1 MSNIYKPRQ
10 FLKVR
15 DKNDEEYK
23 CHSYSVKHYVMEKV
37 IEYWKTDTLFIRDPQ
52 HVQKSSVI
60 WIKYPPHGC
69 ILRSIMQYIQAK
81 YSTK

>member
-23 CHSYSVKHYVMEKV
+23 CHHYSVH
-37 IEYWKTDTLFIRDPQ
+37 TLNWVGAEGGGGLFLENFRGVPNF
-52 HVQKSSVI
+52 
-60 WIKYPPHGC
+60 
-69 ILRSIMQYIQAK
+69 
-81 YSTK
+81 

>member
-23 CHSYSVKHYVMEKV
+23 CHHYSVKHYVMEKV
-37 IEYWKTDTLFIRDPQ
+37 IEY
-52 HVQKSSVI
+52 
-60 WIKYPPHGC
+60 
-69 ILRSIMQYIQAK
+69 
-81 YSTK
+81 

>member
-23 CHSYSVKHYVMEKV
+23 CHHYSVH
-37 IEYWKTDTLFIRDPQ
+37 TLNWVGAEGGGLFLENFRGVPNF
-52 HVQKSSVI
+52 
-60 WIKYPPHGC
+60 
-69 ILRSIMQYIQAK
+69 
-81 YSTK
+81 

>member
-23 CHSYSVKHYVMEKV
+23 CHHYSVH
-37 IEYWKTDTLFIRDPQ
+37 TLNWVGAEGGGLFVENFRGYLIFEF
-52 HVQKSSVI
+52 
-60 WIKYPPHGC
+60 YC
-69 ILRSIMQYIQAK
+69 IFM
-81 YSTK
+81 